1 MGALVQIITANS
13 VTIKTAFT
21 DQRGRY
27 TIANVVPG
35 RYALRASA
43 TLLVPA
49 TRSNLQLASG
59 ATAVVNLTLAA
70 LFDTAAWLPAER
82 RRADEPSDDWKW
94 TLRSTASRPILR
106 IVDDGT
112 LIEVSASSSQDRK
125 GSQNRGQTQARTTVS
140 SGDGAF
146 GEGGIH
152 NILAIHSTLEDGSDT
167 MLRADMA
174 TNRLPSANAPSQE
187 VEAGY
192 ERRSGFDGASRVVL
206 TYMAHPELLGT
217 GSPAGLEAF
226 SIASAQRMSLGDLA
240 QVEVGGNMTAVH
252 AGQGTVAARPFLRV
266 TAHPMG
272 LWSLHYRMA
281 TDRQTQGFEDVSTD
295 GAPVPVAL
303 IRNGKLALESGRH
316 QEFSAERRAGRATL
330 ELAWYH
336 DAIRQIAVS
345 GGERSTPAIT
355 SGPGLPGMLIDPTTG
370 SFRTLASGY
379 STSGLRF
386 TASAP
391 LTPGLW
397 VAAEYSTG
405 DAMASTAGP
414 LTAYADAMAGLQA
427 RSAQAI
433 TAALKANIART
444 GTRLRASYRLQ
455 SSSLVTAVDPYSLFG
470 DQAFLSCMMR
480 QPIHLR
486 GKIPQGVDATVDV
499 TNLLAQGYRPFLSAD
514 GQTLYFAQAPRTIQA
529 GLSFTF

>member
-1 MGALVQIITANS
+1 
-13 VTIKTAFT
+13 
-21 DQRGRY
+21 
-27 TIANVVPG
+27 
-35 RYALRASA
+35 
-43 TLLVPA
+43 
-49 TRSNLQLASG
+49 
-59 ATAVVNLTLAA
+59 
-70 LFDTAAWLPAER
+70 
-82 RRADEPSDDWKW
+82 
-94 TLRSTASRPILR
+94 
-106 IVDDGT
+106 
-112 LIEVSASSSQDRK
+112 
-125 GSQNRGQTQARTTVS
+125 
-140 SGDGAF
+140 
-146 GEGGIH
+146 
-152 NILAIHSTLEDGSDT
+152 

-174 TNRLPSANAPSQE
+174 TNRLPSATAPSQE

-192 ERRSGFDGASRVVL
+192 ERRSGFDGASRVVV

-226 SIASAQRMSLGDLA
+226 SVSSAQRMSLGDLA
-240 QVEVGGNMTAVH
+240 QVEVGGNMTAVRT
-252 AGQGTVAARPFLRV
+252 GQETVAARPFLRV

-272 LWSLHYRMA
+272 AWSLHYRMA

-303 IRNGKLALESGRH
+303 VRNGKLALESGRH
-316 QEFSAERRAGRATL
+316 QELSAERRAGRATF
-330 ELAWYH
+330 EFAWYH

-379 STSGLRF
+379 STSGFRF

-405 DAMASTAGP
+405 DAINSAAGP

-427 RSAQAI
+427 HSAQSV
-433 TAALKANIART
+433 TAAFKANIART

-455 SSSLVTAVDPYSLFG
+455 SSSLVTAVDPYSLFA

-480 QPIHLR
+480 QPIRLH
-486 GKIPQGVDATVDV
+486 GKIPQGVDATIDV